1 MLSFEIFKRRFRIVV
16 EDYLRLENI
25 LYAFWTMFWTLNGLD
40 KFFNGTPIQGNSGP
54 AVGWFGVNRD
64 PKFIDYFSRLGLPSE
79 LALTCLYG
87 FAVLEVVVGLTF
99 LAVLLRPNI
108 SRTVHRLA
116 FKVSMLIF
124 LAFSTGDILFGD
136 RAELWEH
143 GTFMVLTLMT
153 YQLYLGRTVEHA
165 DVVGEHFAAIDQDKD
180 RRINEA
186 EYATFL
192 AQRRLSV
199 LAMEKKLDEEEGK
212 P

>member
-1 MLSFEIFKRRFRIVV
+1 
-16 EDYLRLENI
+16 
-25 LYAFWTMFWTLNGLD
+25 
-40 KFFNGTPIQGNSGP
+40 
-54 AVGWFGVNRD
+54 
-64 PKFIDYFSRLGLPSE
+64 
-79 LALTCLYG
+79 
-87 FAVLEVVVGLTF
+87 
-99 LAVLLRPNI
+99 
-108 SRTVHRLA
+108 
-116 FKVSMLIF
+116 MLIF